1 MENHNCRKIGKK
13 KIVERKD
20 SRSTANKYAT
30 QLERDIGAQ
39 IQMFVYFP
47 NATVGSCGCF
57 SFGEI
62 TEVIKTKSRE
72 FNNFKQYWST
82 IFSLVEAKRRMN
94 EAVDLDECFNNATQ
108 HKDREI
114 RDLDNLGELE
124 DTENIN
130 SNNENGYDSF
140 QK

>member
-1 MENHNCRKIGKK
+1 
-13 KIVERKD
+13 
-20 SRSTANKYAT
+20 
-30 QLERDIGAQ
+30 
-39 IQMFVYFP
+39 MFVYFP

-82 IFSLVEAKRRMN
+82 IFSLVEGKLKHVYNLITLLRYTLLFTLAKRRMN